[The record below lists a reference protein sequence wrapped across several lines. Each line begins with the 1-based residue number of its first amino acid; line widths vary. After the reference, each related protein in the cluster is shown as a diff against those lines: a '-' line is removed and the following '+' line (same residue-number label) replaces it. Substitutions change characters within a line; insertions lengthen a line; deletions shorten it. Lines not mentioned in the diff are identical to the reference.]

1 MATFAERLQ
10 TRVPNWQRFFERARE
25 DARNP
30 AYDLLP
36 VLGLDQR
43 NAFSKTLAAFSPKT
57 PGFKLNARQ
66 ADLHDQLG
74 RDGLTSLQAPLP
86 ADVLADMLAWFKS
99 IPVHDPYRAH
109 LGTFVWDRPP
119 TEETN
124 IGYYSWE
131 EVLRAPH
138 MIALMNN
145 PDILAVAEAYLGC
158 KPVIDNIGAAWGYP
172 GRDTAKGV
180 QRFHRDYDCSRCFK
194 AFYYLTDI
202 DTTSGPHK
210 YVKGS
215 HQDRRLESGK
225 AQTDDA
231 IIEAFGAEAIE
242 TITAPAGSWFLE
254 DVYGFHKGQLPVDRP
269 RLLLAI
275 EYNLYPSPLSP
286 KAPLMAREPLYDPY
300 INKLFLK

>member
-1 MATFAERLQ
+1 MATFAERLK
-10 TRVPNWQRFFERARE
+10 TRVPSWQRFFERARE

-43 NAFSKTLAAFSPKT
+43 NFFSKTLAAFSPKT
-57 PGFKLNARQ
+57 PGFKLTQ
-66 ADLHDQLG
+66 TQTVLHDQL
-74 RDGLTSLQAPLP
+74 RQNGLTALQPALP
-86 ADVLADMLAWFKS
+86 ARVLGDMLAHFKS
-99 IPVHDPYRAH
+99 IPCHDPYRAH
-109 LGTFVWDRPP
+109 LGPFPWNKPNS
-119 TEETN
+119 EETN
-124 IGYYSWE
+124 IGYYTWE

-138 MIALMNN
+138 MVALMNS
-145 PDILAVAEAYLGC
+145 PDILTVAEAYLGC
-158 KPVIDNIGAAWGYP
+158 KPVIDNIGAAWAYP
-172 GRDTAKGV
+172 GRNTAKGV

-202 DTTSGPHK
+202 NLTSGPHR

-286 KAPLMAREPLYDPY
+286 KAPLMAREPQYDPY